1 MLSLVRFMLGLGGS
15 GSDAVE
21 GGSGQAE
28 YPSLILNFINDSYE
42 VYPPYT
48 LDLNFTADTYFV
60 RD

>member
-1 MLSLVRFMLGLGGS
+1 MLGLGGS